1 MSVIS
6 SNIFIIV
13 VVFIFFVRYVNVG
26 RKLQPD
32 YLALALEDVS
42 SNWNVV
48 NMVGK
53 NWKTMWWNQDKQKI

>member
-53 NWKTMWWNQDKQKI
+53 N